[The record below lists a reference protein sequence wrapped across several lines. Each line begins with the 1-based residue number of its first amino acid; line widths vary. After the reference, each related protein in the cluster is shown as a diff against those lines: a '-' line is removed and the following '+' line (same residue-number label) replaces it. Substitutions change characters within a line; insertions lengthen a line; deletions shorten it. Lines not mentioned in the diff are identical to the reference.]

1 MKNLKLFAAVAV
13 MMVTGTLAL
22 SEACTDRL
30 DGDNMMAFVLMSI
43 CAASVFYIAHYN
55 ERHKDEDDDGTD
67 GTDGTAE

>member
-43 CAASVFYIAHYN
+43 CAASVFYIAHY
-55 ERHKDEDDDGTD
+55 DDDDETD
-67 GTDGTAE
+67 GTDGRPAE